1 MGKCQAASGCVR
13 PKHRRMSRRRGRRVA
28 RARDRRASEAARR
41 RVKCSSQGPTA
52 TLKGK
57 LTEKVRYRPTT
68 AIEPLLPVGSESL
81 ETLPVVRPGA
91 CCRTIW
97 CDRSRPRKR
106 WPSIL
111 RRDPAHGRRVLEEPR
126 EEAHARGAR
135 HVHGLGGHVHAAVR
149 LWHVRHR
156 GRRRTTCVTLFTLQL
171 TCNTTYPTCLT
182 PNSAPI
188 ST

>member
-97 CDRSRPRKR
+97 CDR
-106 WPSIL
+106 
-111 RRDPAHGRRVLEEPR
+111 
-126 EEAHARGAR
+126 GAD
-135 HVHGLGGHVHAAVR
+135 
-149 LWHVRHR
+149 R
-156 GRRRTTCVTLFTLQL
+156 GRDGRVYCVAIRRTAAAFSRNHVKKRTLAEQD
-171 TCNTTYPTCLT
+171 TYTV
-182 PNSAPI
+182 
-188 ST
+188 